1 MGRYR
6 AGAVSGISVAL
17 ACFACLAGGP
27 WSRWHESG
35 RLYVAGAVLD
45 GLVAFIAA
53 TWMYGRRGGSSAA
66 SRALSS
72 MAFGW
77 AAAVAGVIFAFVA
90 YLLVLFVLLALFVL
104 SGAPAT
110 G

>member
-1 MGRYR
+1 MEP
-6 AGAVSGISVAL
+6 L
-17 ACFACLAGGP
+17 ARKRQAACRGCM
-27 WSRWHESG
+27 
-35 RLYVAGAVLD
+35 LD
-45 GLVAFIAA
+45 GLVAYLDVRQA
-53 TWMYGRRGGSSAA
+53 RRLQRSEQGAVEF
-66 SRALSS
+66 R

-110 G
+110 S

>member
-1 MGRYR
+1 
-6 AGAVSGISVAL
+6 
-17 ACFACLAGGP
+17 
-27 WSRWHESG
+27 
-35 RLYVAGAVLD
+35 
-45 GLVAFIAA
+45 
-53 TWMYGRRGGSSAA
+53 MYGRRGGSSGA

-90 YLLVLFVLLALFVL
+90 YLLVLFVLLALLVL